1 MGGTPPITARFRVE
15 LSPQARDQLTTI
27 NLWWARN
34 RPAAPALVAA
44 ELETAVQQ
52 LATSPES
59 GHLHDGNR
67 PLPVRKL
74 LMPRSRYH
82 LYYEV
87 DSASRLVTVL
97 AVWHVAR
104 GAGPRL

>member
-1 MGGTPPITARFRVE
+1 MSGRFRVE

-27 NLWWARN
+27 NLWWAHN
-34 RPAAPALVAA
+34 RPAAPTLVAA
-44 ELETAVQQ
+44 ELESAVEQ

-59 GHLHDGNR
+59 GRLHDGNG

-87 DSASRLVTVL
+87 DVVSRLVTVL

-104 GAGPRL
+104 GAGPLL

>member
-1 MGGTPPITARFRVE
+1 MTVRFRVE

-27 NLWWARN
+27 NTWWARN
-34 RPAAPALVAA
+34 RPAAPTLVAE
-44 ELETAVQQ
+44 ELETAIEQ

-59 GHLHDGNR
+59 GRLHAANE
-67 PLPVRKL
+67 PTIVRKL

-87 DSASRLVTVL
+87 DQAGGLVTVL
-97 AVWHVAR
+97 AVWHAVR

>member
-1 MGGTPPITARFRVE
+1 MTIRFRVE
-15 LSPQARDQLTTI
+15 LSPQAYEQLTTI

-34 RPAAPALVAA
+34 RPAAPTLVAA
-44 ELETAVQQ
+44 EVETAMEQ
-52 LATSPES
+52 LASSPDT
-59 GHLHDGNR
+59 GPLHDAKAL
-67 PLPVRKL
+67 LPVRKL

-87 DSASRLVTVL
+87 DAASATVHVL
-97 AVWHVAR
+97 ALWHAAR